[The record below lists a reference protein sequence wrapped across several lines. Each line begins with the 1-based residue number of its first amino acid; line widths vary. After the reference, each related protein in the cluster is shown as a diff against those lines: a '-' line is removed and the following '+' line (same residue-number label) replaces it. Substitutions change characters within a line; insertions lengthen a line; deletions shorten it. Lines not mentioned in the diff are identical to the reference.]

1 MIAMLEGNIEYRGE
15 DHIVLSVAGVGYRV
29 FLPLSNISTLPEDGR
44 PVKLFI
50 HTHVREDAINLFGF
64 VSTTDRELFMHVT
77 SISGIGPRLG
87 MAIISS
93 LPADDIIQAVQFRD
107 AAMLTRVPGIGKK
120 TAERIILE
128 LSDRFKKTP
137 VVRSVSTAKSRA
149 GSLMSDAL
157 SALQNLGFVKGQTD
171 KILSSLILENPD
183 IGLENLLKKTLIEM
197 GRR

>member
-1 MIAMLEGNIEYRGE
+1 MIAMLEGNIDYRGV

-29 FLPLSNISTLPEDGR
+29 FLPSSSISTLQADGQ

-64 VSTTDRELFMHVT
+64 VSQTDRELFMHLT

-93 LPADDIIQAVQFRD
+93 LPADDIIQSVQFRD
-107 AAMLTRVPGIGKK
+107 AAMFTRVPGVGKK

-137 VVRSVSTAKSRA
+137 VIRSVSTTQSRA
-149 GSLMSDAL
+149 GRLMSDAL
-157 SALQNLGFVKGQTD
+157 SALQNLGFVKGQIE

-183 IGLENLLKKTLIEM
+183 IGLENLLKKTLTKM

>member
-15 DHIVLSVAGVGYRV
+15 DHVVLAVAGVGYRV
-29 FLPLSNISTLPEDGR
+29 FLPSSNISALPDDGQ

-50 HTHVREDAINLFGF
+50 HTYVREDAINLFGF
-64 VSTTDRELFMHVT
+64 ISTTDRELFMHMT

-93 LPADDIIQAVQFRD
+93 LTADDIIQAVQFRD

-128 LSDRFKKTP
+128 LSDRFKKSP
-137 VVRSVSTAKSRA
+137 VIRPVSTPRSRP

-157 SALQNLGFVKGQTD
+157 SALQNLGFVKGQTE
-171 KILSSLILENPD
+171 KILSSLIMEKPD
-183 IGLENLLKKTLIEM
+183 IDLEDLLKKTLIEM